1 MSFSLSLTRLWPA
14 LRFSW
19 LAFLVLFIGLRL
31 LQDWIRRDLLLPEFA
46 VYAHASV
53 AATPAVPTIH
63 ATPLATGTAA
73 GPDVGPVASP
83 TGSPASPAKN
93 AARPTPGGMMPQTKR
108 LSRIRLWVQ
117 DLDQIY
123 LYMMEAFYLTLM
135 TGFTVACNRGA
146 WQLDFQVV
154 KNQAFPAAI
163 EKVGFQKGD
172 VFVWI
177 GFHYA
182 PEIDW
187 QRLRHKGV
195 YTIYVDTEQ
204 CPPKVDSDE
213 IWLFHWMSFDRCP
226 LPNRPM
232 YRYVPTGFRPNRAS
246 AVHLDY
252 RPKVN
257 LFECVQCRV
266 GCWGELRRQFGA
278 SLQTNSGVWVA
289 DDTTFANY
297 IKTRSVFV
305 TVPKVC
311 AEGMYVPAARISD
324 LLSSGVFIISLRS
337 YPDDERMFRGLVNF
351 TEFDKMGAVYQRI
364 ANMSGQERQ
373 RMAATIRSEYAK
385 RFAPSVIFERA
396 NIYALLDRLRRG
408 LPPPPDPQL
417 QLRRQRQHQQQ
428 QQQQQQAGSKKKRR
442 ICVWSGQP
450 ANQTEKKGYDYLLS
464 PFLTTLLQG
473 LKGSHWL
480 NEWTLDVRALTT
492 EAVAHELDRAS
503 LQQREVFV
511 WVGIEG
517 EKAVQWMK
525 LRQRGVHTIFY
536 RNEGC
541 DEAASPRGFHELWY
555 PEWRLI
561 STCSRSPNA
570 TVRRVPTGFLPGWC
584 MDGPPSAKGVKFVGW
599 WPRRKPSCEEPV
611 GNVLGANAEIV
622 HTASREDFKKIGRTG
637 SIFVT
642 WPEICLS
649 GRFVH
654 ASQLSALLSCQ
665 LLVVSVRP
673 YVKDE
678 AEYRD
683 FVTLAS
689 PEKLLAESQKLAR
702 MSVKQRKELAFNRS
716 SEFAYKFNP
725 ARILQKAG
733 LFSLLRRLQ

>member
-428 QQQQQQAGSKKKRR
+428 QQQQQQHVYVKQKPELSLPARREVTMRHRQPRATPPRSNSVARCRRYSHSSSTSRRRRSLPRKQQRRQGRVVYVRRDSSHDSRRRGRRSPISSNLSRSSSQSSSGRCDSKRR
-442 ICVWSGQP
+442 RRASMDGGHARRRAHAGRGRRTAESSCTEDPNRPTPRARNALFEQTSTQQVW
-450 ANQTEKKGYDYLLS
+450 TRKVLHEKVD
-464 PFLTTLLQG
+464 
-473 LKGSHWL
+473 
-480 NEWTLDVRALTT
+480 
-492 EAVAHELDRAS
+492 DRA
-503 LQQREVFV
+503 
-511 WVGIEG
+511 
-517 EKAVQWMK
+517 
-525 LRQRGVHTIFY
+525 RG
-536 RNEGC
+536 
-541 DEAASPRGFHELWY
+541 A
-555 PEWRLI
+555 
-561 STCSRSPNA
+561 
-570 TVRRVPTGFLPGWC
+570 
-584 MDGPPSAKGVKFVGW
+584 
-599 WPRRKPSCEEPV
+599 
-611 GNVLGANAEIV
+611 
-622 HTASREDFKKIGRTG
+622 
-637 SIFVT
+637 
-642 WPEICLS
+642 
-649 GRFVH
+649 
-654 ASQLSALLSCQ
+654 
-665 LLVVSVRP
+665 
-673 YVKDE
+673 
-678 AEYRD
+678 
-683 FVTLAS
+683 
-689 PEKLLAESQKLAR
+689 
-702 MSVKQRKELAFNRS
+702 
-716 SEFAYKFNP
+716 
-725 ARILQKAG
+725 
-733 LFSLLRRLQ
+733 

>member
-108 LSRIRLWVQ
+108 LSRIGLWVQ
-117 DLDQIY
+117 DLDQAY
-123 LYMMEAFYLTLM
+123 LYMMEAFYSTLM
-135 TGFTVACNRGA
+135 SGFTVACNRGA

-154 KNQAFPAAI
+154 KRQAFPAAI

-195 YTIYVDTEQ
+195 YTIYVDTEG

-396 NIYALLDRLRRG
+396 NIYALLDSLRRG

-417 QLRRQRQHQQQ
+417 QLRRQRQHQ

-473 LKGSHWL
+473 LIGSHWL
-480 NEWTLDVRALTT
+480 NKWTLDVRALTT

-654 ASQLSALLSCQ
+654 ASQLSTLLSCK